1 MDSLAA
7 MLELGCL
14 LGAIITGT
22 FADHLTRR
30 QAIVL
35 ACSTCV
41 PARRSNDAFEYLRTL
56 NLLVVFSIGSTFQFA
71 AQTLSQIVFGR
82 AVGGL
87 GVGALR

>member
-1 MDSLAA
+1 MLVMKDFTERWPIGAWEKGLMSKSIVSMRSMECTLLTLIDSLAA

-35 ACSTCV
+35 ACSTCD
-41 PARRSNDAFEYLRTL
+41 PPRGNNDAL
-56 NLLVVFSIGSTFQFA
+56 
-71 AQTLSQIVFGR
+71 
-82 AVGGL
+82 
-87 GVGALR
+87 

>member
-1 MDSLAA
+1 M
-7 MLELGCL
+7 
-14 LGAIITGT
+14 
-22 FADHLTRR
+22 H
-30 QAIVL
+30 
-35 ACSTCV
+35 
-41 PARRSNDAFEYLRTL
+41 FEYLRTL